1 MKKLL
6 LPMAVM
12 AVSLNAC
19 ISEDFPELNNSN
31 QSQSTEEYGFGT
43 IRLGVDADNSVVVRD
58 ISAVAGAELGG
69 YNITVKKGNEIKK
82 SGSYSAL
89 FGNANTMTLATGT
102 GYTITA
108 ESCTKEA
115 AAPFGNVGQARYVG
129 TSDAFNVIANQ
140 NTSVDVTCKIA
151 NAQVSIIWSDA
162 FNNENSPFSDCMVI
176 FNASDDEDRQFTS
189 TPDNSNLEPYFNVG
203 EGTQLVGT
211 ISYSFNGTVKTAD
224 LNPIPLRAAY
234 HVNLTIGIDESN
246 GQITVTVKKDDT
258 VTDDNKSQDINPYA

>member
-31 QSQSTEEYGFGT
+31 QSQSTEYGFGT

-58 ISAVAGAELGG
+58 ISDVTGAELGA
-69 YNITVKKGNEIKK
+69 YNITVKQGENIKK
-82 SGSYSAL
+82 SGSYSEL
-89 FGNANTMTLATGT
+89 FGSANTMTLATGT

-115 AAPFGNVGQARYVG
+115 AAPDGEAGKARYVG
-129 TSDAFNVIANQ
+129 TSDAFTVNANA

-162 FNNENSPFSDCMVI
+162 FNNENSAFSDCKVI
-176 FNASDDEDRQFTS
+176 FNASDKPERQFTS
-189 TPDNSNLEPYFNVG
+189 TQGNNSNVEPYFNVG
-203 EGTQLVGT
+203 ENTQLVGT
-211 ISYSFNGTVKTAD
+211 ISYSFYGTEKAAALTA
-224 LNPIPLRAAY
+224 IPLSAAT
-234 HVNLTIGIDESN
+234 HVKLTIGIDESN
-246 GQITVTVKKDDT
+246 GQITITVKKDDT
-258 VTDDNKSQDINPYA
+258 VTDDNKSQNINPYA